1 MRPNPDY
8 AVTDLAEVTALLR
21 DHPWCTIVS
30 HVPGRGIVA
39 SHYPVLI
46 DDDAEGLTVFS
57 HVGKPDQDLHELG
70 QHELTIIVEG
80 PQGYIS
86 PGWYGVPPAVPTWN
100 FVVAHL
106 TGTPEVVTQEE
117 NLRLMDVLVDFFEGQ
132 TEAPARLH
140 ASVQNSEYAAR
151 IVRGTVAFRM
161 KVEHFEA
168 KCKMSQDK
176 PDAVVEGILEGLSRP
191 GPFGSPTLARYM
203 RALHDR
209 DAARVDAH

>member
-1 MRPNPDY
+1 M
-8 AVTDLAEVTALLR
+8 TDEAEVAALLR

-39 SHYPVLI
+39 SHYPVLV
-46 DDDAEGLTVFS
+46 DDDADGLTVFS

-86 PGWYGVPPAVPTWN
+86 PGWYGVSPAVPTWN

-117 NLRLMDVLVDFFEGQ
+117 NLRLMDVLVNHFEDHMD
-132 TEAPARLH
+132 EPARLH
-140 ASVQNSEYAAR
+140 ASAANSEYAQR
-151 IVRGTVAFRM
+151 LVHGTVAFRM
-161 KVEHFEA
+161 KVERLEA
-168 KCKMSQDK
+168 KRKMSQDK
-176 PDAVVEGILEGLSRP
+176 PDAVIDGILEGLARP
-191 GPFGSPTLARYM
+191 GLFRNPALADYM

-209 DAARVDAH
+209 GTTGA